1 MEVMKLFLK
10 FLIFFFFYP
19 KTYILG
25 NVDGASQFANA

>member
-10 FLIFFFFYP
+10 FLIFFFYP

-25 NVDGASQFANA
+25 SVDGASQFANA